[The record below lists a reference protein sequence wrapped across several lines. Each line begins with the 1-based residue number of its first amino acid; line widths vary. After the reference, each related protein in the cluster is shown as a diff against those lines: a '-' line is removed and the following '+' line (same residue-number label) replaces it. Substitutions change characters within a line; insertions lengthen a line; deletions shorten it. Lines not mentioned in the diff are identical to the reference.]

1 MMTLNND
8 KLKIAIPNKG
18 RLAENSMEILKTIGL
33 DFEVYERQLYSPVEN
48 FNIEILYIRASNIPE
63 YVQDGIADLGITGL
77 DLVKEKKAQ
86 VEILEKL
93 HFGNAEVIIAVPKNS
108 NINNVNQLTN
118 KKIATSY
125 PEITKN
131 YLKNQKIFAD
141 IIEIDGAVEITP
153 ALGLADVIID
163 LTSTGS
169 TLKVNNLKIIERI
182 LETEAVLIA
191 NLNTLAKRKQEINN
205 LKLRFE
211 SVMTAKRKRY
221 IMMNAPQE
229 LLPKIKQ
236 VAPGLASPTIMQLAK
251 PGMIA
256 IHSVV
261 DKKDI
266 WKTIEK
272 LKKIGA
278 TGILVLPIEKMVF

>member
-1 MMTLNND
+1 MPLKNN

-18 RLAENSMEILKTIGL
+18 RLSDDSLEILKTIGL
-33 DFEVYERQLYSPVEN
+33 DFEVHERQLYSPVEN
-48 FNIEILYIRASNIPE
+48 FNIQILYIRATNIPE
-63 YVQDGIADLGITGL
+63 YVQDGIAHLGITGL
-77 DLVKEKKAQ
+77 DLVKEKNADVQ
-86 VEILEKL
+86 ILEKL
-93 HFGNAEVIIAVPKNS
+93 HFGIGEIVLALPETSAIE
-108 NINNVNQLTN
+108 NIEQLKD

-125 PEITKN
+125 PLIAKQYFQEKDID
-131 YLKNQKIFAD
+131 IE

-153 ALGLADVIID
+153 ALGLADAIVD

-169 TLKVNNLKIIERI
+169 TLKMNNLKVLATIF
-182 LETEAVLIA
+182 TSEAVLIGNKDA
-191 NLNTLAKRKQEINN
+191 IITRKAEIDNLL
-205 LKLRFE
+205 LRFE

-221 IMMNAPQE
+221 IMMNAPKE
-229 LLPKIKQ
+229 ILEDIKK
-236 VAPGLASPTIMQLAK
+236 VAPGLASPTIMELAK

-266 WKTIEK
+266 WETIEK

-278 TGILVLPIEKMVF
+278 TGILVLPIEKMVS